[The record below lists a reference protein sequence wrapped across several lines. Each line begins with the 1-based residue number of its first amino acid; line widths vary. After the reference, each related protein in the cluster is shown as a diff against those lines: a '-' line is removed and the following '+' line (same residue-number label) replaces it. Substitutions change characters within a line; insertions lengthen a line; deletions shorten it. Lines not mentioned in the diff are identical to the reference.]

1 MAHYHGPAVIT
12 ESLGSNSYKFTYE
25 GKAFQRDAGMIFRYF
40 PMPADVSWTD
50 ERHLLKPSNHKTS
63 TQLWPGEFIITN
75 DDEAST
81 TWCVA
86 QVAQVLPDRVRINY
100 YTTIT
105 PPLEDYN
112 AASLSS
118 RLKRLNETT
127 FQRTWC
133 LELGRSKATTIPPK
147 ESRREKGLYRGD
159 LPSSE

>member
-1 MAHYHGPAVIT
+1 M
-12 ESLGSNSYKFTYE
+12 
-25 GKAFQRDAGMIFRYF
+25 QR
-40 PMPADVSWTD
+40 
-50 ERHLLKPSNHKTS
+50 H
-63 TQLWPGEFIITN
+63 
-75 DDEAST
+75 
-81 TWCVA
+81 VA
-86 QVAQVLPDRVRINY
+86 QVSQALPDRVRINYVAQVPQVLPDRVRINY

-105 PPLEDYN
+105 PPLEDHN

-133 LELGRSKATTIPPK
+133 LELGRGKATTIPPK